1 MHSVKMQF
9 LIYKLIHKDFA
20 VLPKCRSC
28 PCFSAALFRSRR
40 HKLCIA
46 HFRAKHEKYAHTVD
60 PDGPGK
66 IISHSAGHSVV
77 NNNVPLIGR
86 QQKCLFFNPLFQ
98 KFTYPLQMPLTNYA
112 ISKGKS
118 SPLFRFLLLTF

>member
-1 MHSVKMQF
+1 MHSVKMRF
-9 LIYKLIHKDFA
+9 LIYKLIHKAFA

-40 HKLCIA
+40 HKVCIA

-60 PDGPGK
+60 SGGLGK

-86 QQKCLFFNPLFQ
+86 QQKRLFFNPLLK
-98 KFTYPLQMPLTNYA
+98 KFTYRLQMPLTNYA

-118 SPLFRFLLLTF
+118 SPSYQKFLMY

>member
-66 IISHSAGHSVV
+66 IISQSVA

-86 QQKCLFFNPLFQ
+86 QQKCLFFNPLLK
-98 KFTYPLQMPLTNYA
+98 KFTYRLQMPLTNYA

-118 SPLFRFLLLTF
+118 SPSYQKFLMY

>member
-60 PDGPGK
+60 PDGPGILGHLGTETEGLVVPVHDPGETGK
-66 IISHSAGHSVV
+66 PDGEGSAA
-77 NNNVPLIGR
+77 P
-86 QQKCLFFNPLFQ
+86 
-98 KFTYPLQMPLTNYA
+98 
-112 ISKGKS
+112 
-118 SPLFRFLLLTF
+118 

>member
-1 MHSVKMQF
+1 MTSLLCQF
-9 LIYKLIHKDFA
+9 GSAFA
-20 VLPKCRSC
+20 VLPECRFC
-28 PCFSAALFRSRR
+28 MPAPAFSAALFRSRR

-118 SPLFRFLLLTF
+118 SQSYQKFLMY